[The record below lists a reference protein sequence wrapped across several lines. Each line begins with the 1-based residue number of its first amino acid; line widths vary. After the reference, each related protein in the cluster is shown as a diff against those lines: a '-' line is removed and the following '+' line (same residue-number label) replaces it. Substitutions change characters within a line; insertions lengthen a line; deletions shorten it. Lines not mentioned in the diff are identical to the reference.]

1 VLTKTVRNWFLATLC
16 LCLSGAKSAA
26 RLGCEEKPLLD
37 IVLTQSPSGFPESLH
52 LGEWPLPISLSN
64 STPMKFAR
72 VSVDLNPSESGEHLA
87 LFAFQYR
94 DPDHPYGIPYSF
106 QAIEWEWWAADGS
119 HSTSPL
125 DLSAECSQV
134 GRSLQPGQTLKISFP
149 VHLWTVHPPLKLLR
163 IRIWGGRG

>member
-1 VLTKTVRNWFLATLC
+1 MPTKLVRNTFLAALC
-16 LCLSGAKSAA
+16 LCLSGAKTTA
-26 RLGCEEKPLLD
+26 RLGCDEKPLLD
-37 IVLTQSPSGFPESLH
+37 IVMTQSPPGFPETLH

-64 STPMKFAR
+64 PTPMKYAR
-72 VSVDLNPSESGEHLA
+72 VSVDLTKSEANGPSA

-119 HSTSPL
+119 HSSSPL

-134 GRSLQPGQTLKISFP
+134 GRSLQPGRILKISFP
-149 VHLWTVHPPLKLLR
+149 VHLWTEHPPLKLLR